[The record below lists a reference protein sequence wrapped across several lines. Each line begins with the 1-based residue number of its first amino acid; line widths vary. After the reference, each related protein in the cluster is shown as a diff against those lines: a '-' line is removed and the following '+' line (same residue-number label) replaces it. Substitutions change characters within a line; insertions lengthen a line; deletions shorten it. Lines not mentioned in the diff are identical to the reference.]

1 MKFVRPATP
10 EKHLV
15 MIYHFLVRS
24 AQAGWL
30 FDDHSHCQTYAR
42 RLYNAVNL
50 RVVNYA
56 HADVFDAIRLDLHG
70 RRRISC
76 SVVPD
81 SRSRSQRTSAVKMTP
96 LQTPQQ
102 PHWSLLL
109 SVNLASCCF
118 LPVSCRFWSDFI
130 DRHHSFLHGGPKL
143 LNQFAWLLLNK
154 NQ

>member
-1 MKFVRPATP
+1 MITATA
-10 EKHLV
+10 KRTRGV
-15 MIYHFLVRS
+15 CTM
-24 AQAGWL
+24 AW
-30 FDDHSHCQTYAR
+30 
-42 RLYNAVNL
+42 NAVNL

-102 PHWSLLL
+102 PH
-109 SVNLASCCF
+109 
-118 LPVSCRFWSDFI
+118 
-130 DRHHSFLHGGPKL
+130 
-143 LNQFAWLLLNK
+143 
-154 NQ
+154 